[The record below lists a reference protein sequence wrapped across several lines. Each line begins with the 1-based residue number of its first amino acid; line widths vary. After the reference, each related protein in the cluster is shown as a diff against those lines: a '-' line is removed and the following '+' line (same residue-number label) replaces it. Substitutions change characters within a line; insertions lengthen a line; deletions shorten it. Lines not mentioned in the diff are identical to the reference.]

1 MRDTAQLFFAAVE
14 QQIHA
19 LSTEEFHRRRGHAKV
34 LLEEWYPI
42 SRLALH
48 LKQPGLEV
56 QVEAFGDSGVA
67 DGRIEELGFRE
78 RSFDIQVTYVED
90 YEGSL
95 RRELMYRQGYTPGAG
110 PIQRNKTTGTIDAT
124 IAAVD
129 FDHNLKQAAAGIAE
143 RFSKKVAK
151 SYPENTVLLV
161 AFDDMTLRGFSM
173 WQTLLKLTQEIV
185 SLNSGNFQ
193 EVYVFNCAT
202 NELVKAA

>member
-1 MRDTAQLFFAAVE
+1 MRDTAQSFYVAVE

-19 LSTEEFHRRRGHAKV
+19 LSTEEFHRRQGRAKV

-48 LKQPGLEV
+48 LKQPGLEI
-56 QVEAFGDSGVA
+56 QVEAFGDSGIA

-78 RSFDIQVTYVED
+78 CSFDVQVTYVED

-95 RRELMYRQGYTPGAG
+95 RRELMHRQGYTPGAG
-110 PIQRNKTTGTIDAT
+110 PIKRNKAAGTIDAT
-124 IAAVD
+124 MAAVGD
-129 FDHNLKQAAAGIAE
+129 DHNLKQTAAGIAE
-143 RFSKKVAK
+143 RFSKKAAK

-161 AFDDMTLRGFSM
+161 AFDDITFLGFSK
-173 WQTLLKLTQEIV
+173 WQKLLELTQEIV
-185 SLNSGNFQ
+185 SLNSSNFKA
-193 EVYVFNCAT
+193 VYVINCAT